1 MLGLSITFFS
11 VGFLYTAFALKCFV
25 QFNPKG
31 KFDPEDQLDLYECP
45 VAGHQCV
52 YVRCID
58 KIGKNKDEIVPN
70 IVDCQK
76 PEMVNCTHFTSECEG
91 QGGRA
96 CCYICNTD
104 GCNKSWKNS
113 TFSSTTPTS
122 TSTTTDKF
130 SSTPPAEIKNKLQCL
145 AWNFC
150 NLSTKLKQSKVSRR
164 FAIGQNC
171 EEMAKA
177 WGQMEENEKIGDE
190 YDQSADK
197 NGQVFLADYL
207 IGLINAKI

>member
-1 MLGLSITFFS
+1 MLGLSITFLS
-11 VGFLYTAFALKCFV
+11 VGFLYTAIALKCFV
-25 QFNPKG
+25 QFSPKG

-58 KIGKNKDEIVPN
+58 KININKDEIVPN

-76 PEMVNCTHFTSECEG
+76 PEMVNCTKFTSECEG

-104 GCNKSWKNS
+104 GCNKNWKNS

-122 TSTTTDKF
+122 TSTTTNKF
-130 SSTPPAEIKNKLQCL
+130 SSTPPAEIKKKLQCL
-145 AWNFC
+145 AWNIC

-171 EEMAKA
+171 EEMAKD
-177 WGQMEENEKIGDE
+177 WGQKEEDEQIGDE
-190 YDQSADK
+190 YDQSADD
-197 NGQVFLADYL
+197 NGQVFLADFFVGR
-207 IGLINAKI
+207 ITAKI

>member
-1 MLGLSITFFS
+1 MKFQYNTQKHDKPTKQCAMINPQNWVEMKDGEVITFKRHSNEEFS
-11 VGFLYTAFALKCFV
+11 
-25 QFNPKG
+25 PKG

-58 KIGKNKDEIVPN
+58 KIGKKKDEIVPN

-76 PEMVNCTHFTSECEG
+76 PEMVNCTKFTSECES
-91 QGGRA
+91 QDGRA

-113 TFSSTTPTS
+113 TFSSTIPTS
-122 TSTTTDKF
+122 TSTTTNKF

-145 AWNFC
+145 AWNIC

-164 FAIGQNC
+164 FAIG
-171 EEMAKA
+171 
-177 WGQMEENEKIGDE
+177 
-190 YDQSADK
+190 
-197 NGQVFLADYL
+197 
-207 IGLINAKI
+207 